1 LCQFHQKCPFFK
13 PTELVECIRL
23 TYFILRNIYLLTEL
37 SVDTVSSLATEGGPP
52 SATSDLDDWLPAIAS
67 PWRLSEVVVAMLLG
81 GDDRGSESES
91 SSLSSSGQ
99 SSRAVTFVCLPFG
112 PLTHVVCGSLRSD
125 VSRALRVTSYKD
137 QKLNI

>member
-1 LCQFHQKCPFFK
+1 M
-13 PTELVECIRL
+13 PTELVECTPL
-23 TYFILRNIYLLTEL
+23 TYFISRNLYLLTEL
-37 SVDTVSSLATEGGPP
+37 SVDTVSSLATEGSPP
-52 SATSDLDDWLPAIAS
+52 SAMSDRDWLPAGAS

-99 SSRAVTFVCLPFG
+99 SNRAVTFVCLPFG

-125 VSRALRVTSYKD
+125 VNNALRVTSYKD